1 MADFTPVDYKTQYN
15 DLSSLFPTDATQ
27 IAQTNPLVDILK
39 GQQARATDLA
49 SNRARAG
56 YSNLGLGRST
66 FALQGAQAAG
76 QSAANPFIQQQAST
90 IQDTANR
97 NLQALMNAIGQQTQA
112 SQFGQTFGE
121 NQRQF
126 GQTFGENQRQFNI
139 NDAWRQQA
147 LRREQEEAKRTRDN
161 NMFSGLLGIGGTLLG
176 GPLGGAAGNFL
187 ANLFKPKEDY
197 SSPTGFTPGMM
208 PTQR

>member
-1 MADFTPVDYKTQYN
+1 MVDFTPVDYKTQYN
-15 DLSSLFPTDATQ
+15 DLSSLFPTDANQ

-90 IQDTANR
+90 IQETANR

-126 GQTFGENQRQFNI
+126 NI
-139 NDAWRQQA
+139 NDFWRQQE
-147 LRREQEEAKRTRDN
+147 LSQKRDN
-161 NMFSGLLGIGGTLLG
+161 NMFAGLLGMGGTLLG
-176 GPLGGAAGNFL
+176 GTLGGTAGNFL
-187 ANLFKPKEDY
+187 ANLFKPAEDN

-208 PTQR
+208 PTHR